1 MRRDLRVLH
10 DVSLRAEAARLHDA
24 GLGRRLIAREL
35 GVEAQFVES
44 SWDSLFAA
52 MDSGR
57 VDIVINEVEAN
68 EERAEKYDFSQ
79 PYTYVHGALMVRDEE
94 ESVTGFADLEGKRA
108 AQNLTS
114 SWGELA
120 ESYGAQ
126 LVGVDSMDQS
136 IQLLESGRADVT
148 LNSETAFGDYL
159 KKHPDAPVKIAA
171 RSETTTSSVIPVR
184 KGSTALLE
192 AIDEALDALRDSG
205 ELSALSQRYFGMDVT
220 QE

>member
-1 MRRDLRVLH
+1 
-10 DVSLRAEAARLHDA
+10 
-24 GLGRRLIAREL
+24 
-35 GVEAQFVES
+35 
-44 SWDSLFAA
+44 
-52 MDSGR
+52 
-57 VDIVINEVEAN
+57 
-68 EERAEKYDFSQ
+68 
-79 PYTYVHGALMVRDEE
+79 MVRDDE

-126 LVGVDSMDQS
+126 MDQS

>member
-1 MRRDLRVLH
+1 MSGTAAGDDADPPAGSRICAH
-10 DVSLRAEAARLHDA
+10 DRPAVCIGS
-24 GLGRRLIAREL
+24 
-35 GVEAQFVES
+35 
-44 SWDSLFAA
+44 
-52 MDSGR
+52 
-57 VDIVINEVEAN
+57 
-68 EERAEKYDFSQ
+68 
-79 PYTYVHGALMVRDEE
+79 
-94 ESVTGFADLEGKRA
+94 
-108 AQNLTS
+108 
-114 SWGELA
+114 
-120 ESYGAQ
+120 AQ

>member
-1 MRRDLRVLH
+1 
-10 DVSLRAEAARLHDA
+10 
-24 GLGRRLIAREL
+24 
-35 GVEAQFVES
+35 
-44 SWDSLFAA
+44 
-52 MDSGR
+52 
-57 VDIVINEVEAN
+57 
-68 EERAEKYDFSQ
+68 
-79 PYTYVHGALMVRDEE
+79 MVRDDE

-136 IQLLESGRADVT
+136 IQLLESSRADVT

-192 AIDEALDALRDSG
+192 AIDEALDVLRDSG